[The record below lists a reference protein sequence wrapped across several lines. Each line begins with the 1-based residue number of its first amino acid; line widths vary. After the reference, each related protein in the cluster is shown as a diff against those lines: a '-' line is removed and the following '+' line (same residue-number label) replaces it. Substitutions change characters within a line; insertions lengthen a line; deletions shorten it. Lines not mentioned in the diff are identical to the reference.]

1 MKRAQL
7 LGVAIAGVC
16 GLGALFGVMSLI
28 GNKQT
33 RVVKEEVT
41 TNTTQVL
48 VARTEIGLG
57 QITGPE
63 SFRWLDWPQ
72 NAVSPSYIQ
81 RANRPN
87 AKSVANTTG

>member
-1 MKRAQL
+1 M
-7 LGVAIAGVC
+7 
-16 GLGALFGVMSLI
+16 
-28 GNKQT
+28 
-33 RVVKEEVT
+33 T

-48 VARTEIGLG
+48 VARTDIGLG

-81 RANRPN
+81 RDKRPN
-87 AKSVANTTG
+87 AIEELNGLGGARADAGRVSRSRR